1 MLKLTSAHGSALL
14 TADIEQQAEGELL
27 EREANLKADVMVA
40 PHHGSKTSSTQ
51 EFIEAVGAEQVIF
64 TVGYRNRFGHP
75 KEEVVQ
81 RYVDLETKIYR
92 SDQHGAVLVK
102 FDGSKKRPITSWR
115 QHERRYWRE

>member
-1 MLKLTSAHGSALL
+1 LKLTSVHGSALL
-14 TADIEQQAEGELL
+14 TADIEQLAETELL
-27 EREANLKADVMVA
+27 EREANLKADVLVA

-81 RYVDLETKIYR
+81 RYVDLQTDIYR

-102 FDGSKKRPITSWR
+102 FDGGKKLNITPWR
-115 QHERRYWRE
+115 QHDRRYWRE